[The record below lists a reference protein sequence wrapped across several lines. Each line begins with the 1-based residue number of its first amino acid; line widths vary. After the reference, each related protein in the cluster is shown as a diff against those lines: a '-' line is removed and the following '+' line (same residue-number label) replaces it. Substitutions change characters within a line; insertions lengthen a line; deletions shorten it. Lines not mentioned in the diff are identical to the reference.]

1 MVSRTRFCGEGG
13 RGAWQAE
20 FQLKTQHFTTFFS
33 FDFSFNCKM
42 TLVVLIVLAGVC
54 CGCMAQS
61 YPELP
66 AVTSECEVAFGKV
79 CKDLSFPTCQRKKG
93 AVTIAKR
100 PHVARKQIG
109 NESCKNKLIFVP
121 IYSCTQTT
129 GKPLYELMCN
139 DGSKAFQI
147 PAVVLSSNCRCKFT
161 CIYI

>member
-1 MVSRTRFCGEGG
+1 
-13 RGAWQAE
+13 
-20 FQLKTQHFTTFFS
+20 
-33 FDFSFNCKM
+33 M

-161 CIYI
+161 CIYIWKTWILSNVFSFYILLYYSIVFLFGWLDGYL

>member
-1 MVSRTRFCGEGG
+1 
-13 RGAWQAE
+13 
-20 FQLKTQHFTTFFS
+20 
-33 FDFSFNCKM
+33 M

-147 PAVVLSSNCRCKFT
+147 PAVVLSSNCRCKFFEQIEKFLDFVK
-161 CIYI
+161 CVFFLYILHVHLTITSIFVRMV